1 MKIAPGYGIRVRR
14 RPGPLLALLVGL
26 SGLSCWCCRS
36 TEGAPGTGLEEG
48 AAAKTGLGSNILRR
62 GGLGNSRIRFERD
75 RKGHVAFMGGS
86 ITEMNGYRP
95 MVMRVLGERFPGTK
109 FTFTDAGISSTCSTT
124 GAFRL
129 SRDVLAHGPVDLFFV
144 EFAVNDDQDAAHSRT
159 DCIRGME
166 GIVRRAREHNP
177 NADVVIVYFLN
188 PGMLRKIMEGGTP
201 LTIESHEKV
210 AARYGVP
217 AINLAKEVADRT
229 GAGTFSWKAYGGTHP
244 KPAGNRVCT
253 EMIEKLLDAERAKPL
268 STGAKP
274 QPHPMPD
281 EPLDARSYFRG
292 RFADIKRA
300 VIRSGWK
307 VHVPD
312 WRAIGGG
319 FRGRFRDIPV
329 LAADTPGAELT
340 CHFKGTAIG
349 AYVLAGPDAG
359 IVEATVDGNK
369 PRKVDLYH
377 RYSRG
382 LHYPRTVMFE
392 ADLSPGAHTLRLRLT
407 GEKNSRS

>member
-1 MKIAPGYGIRVRR
+1 MGTD
-14 RPGPLLALLVGL
+14 L
-26 SGLSCWCCRS
+26 
-36 TEGAPGTGLEEG
+36 GA
-48 AAAKTGLGSNILRR
+48 NILRR

-95 MVMRVLGERFPGTK
+95 MVMRALRERFPRTE

-129 SRDVLAHGPVDLFFV
+129 SRDVLAHGPVDLFLV
-144 EFAVNDDQDAAHSRT
+144 EFAVNDDQDAAHSRR

-166 GIVRRAREHNP
+166 GIVRHTRGHNP
-177 NADVVIVYFLN
+177 NADIVIVYFVN
-188 PGMLRKIMEGGTP
+188 PGMLKRIREGGTP
-201 LTIESHEKV
+201 LTIASHERV
-210 AARYGVP
+210 AVHYRVP
-217 AINLAKEVADRT
+217 AINLAREVADRI
-229 GAGTFSWKAYGGTHP
+229 GAGTFSWKTFGGTHP

-253 EMIEKLLDAERAKPL
+253 DMIEKLLDAERARPL
-268 STGAKP
+268 SKGMEAR
-274 QPHPMPD
+274 PHPMP
-281 EPLDARSYFRG
+281 EAPLDARSYFRG
-292 RFADIKRA
+292 RFAEIKRA
-300 VIRSGWK
+300 VIKSGWK

-319 FRGRFRDIPV
+319 FRGRFRKVPV

-340 CHFKGTAIG
+340 CEFKGTAIG

-359 IVEATVDGNK
+359 IVEASVDGGE

-392 ADLSPGAHTLRLRLT
+392 ADLSPGAHTLTLRLT
-407 GEKNSRS
+407 GEKSPKSRGTAARILEFTVN

>member
-1 MKIAPGYGIRVRR
+1 METDI
-14 RPGPLLALLVGL
+14 
-26 SGLSCWCCRS
+26 
-36 TEGAPGTGLEEG
+36 
-48 AAAKTGLGSNILRR
+48 GSNILRR

-95 MVMRVLGERFPGTK
+95 MVMRALRERFGRTE

-144 EFAVNDDQDAAHSRT
+144 EFAVNDDQDAAHSRR

-166 GIVRRAREHNP
+166 GIVRHTREHNP

-188 PGMLRKIMEGGTP
+188 PGMLKRIQGGGTP

-210 AARYGVP
+210 AAHYGVP
-217 AINLAKEVADRT
+217 AINLAREVADRI
-229 GAGTFSWKAYGGTHP
+229 GAGTFSWEIYGGTHP
-244 KPAGNRVCT
+244 KPDGNRVCT

-268 STGAKP
+268 AKGAKP
-274 QPHPMPD
+274 RPHPMP
-281 EPLDARSYFRG
+281 ETPLDARSYFRG
-292 RFADIKRA
+292 RFADVKRA
-300 VIRSGWK
+300 VIKSGWK

-312 WRAIGGG
+312 WRALGGG
-319 FRGRFRDIPV
+319 FRGRFGNIPV
-329 LAADTPGAELT
+329 LAADAPGAELT
-340 CHFKGTAIG
+340 CDFKGSAIG

-359 IVEATVDGNK
+359 IVEAKVDGGE

-392 ADLSPGAHTLRLRLT
+392 ADLPPGAHTLRLRLT
-407 GEKNSRS
+407 GEKSPRSRGTAARILDFAVN